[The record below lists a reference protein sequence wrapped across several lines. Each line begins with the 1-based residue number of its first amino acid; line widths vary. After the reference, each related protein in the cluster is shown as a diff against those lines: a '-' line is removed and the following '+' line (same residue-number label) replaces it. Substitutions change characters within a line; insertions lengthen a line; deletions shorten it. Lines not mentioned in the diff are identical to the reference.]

1 MIGLILIIALLLGI
15 QVGIFVSVL
24 QKIGNQA
31 ERIADRMN
39 DVDII
44 ENANVCNHELAP
56 CEYYYDDDWG
66 HIGREIFAN
75 KRRIG
80 YLCCCKK
87 CGALFVDWNIKD
99 DESGEENV

>member
-31 ERIADRMN
+31 ERIAGRFN
-39 DVDII
+39 DSVII
-44 ENANVCNHELAP
+44 DNSNVCQHELAP

-66 HIGREIFAN
+66 FKGREIFAY
-75 KRRIG
+75 KKPLG
-80 YLCCCKK
+80 YLCYCKK
-87 CGALFVDWNIKD
+87 CGALFVDCNIKAS
-99 DESGEENV
+99 ESCGDNE